1 MCKRSFLRASRASD
15 PRSVTRR
22 PERLTSVI
30 PTSRIQWL
38 LAFAIVCLVIGYGGM
53 ASGQVFGVDDPSD
66 MADSSG
72 DIKRIEAWVDE
83 GNLNLT
89 MTVYGI
95 FAPSVAD
102 TPAGMTNRYY
112 YHWLLDTDNNPDTGY
127 LNDDYEGTPTN
138 VKTPIGVD
146 VMVQFGWRDGATN
159 GVYAY
164 TLDPSTGDEV
174 ELFQEYEYTIDGDTI
189 HAVIPLA
196 DLGLTPNDIIA
207 VSAFQEGASNGW
219 QVDWMESVVMPL
231 TVTKATNPVPPTDST
246 DIPRDV
252 ILGWTPGA
260 SAATHNVYLG
270 TNWDDVNN
278 ASVPTAEALDVSS
291 FDPGRLDFGQTYYWR
306 VDEVNSAPDFA
317 VFKGDVW
324 NFTTEPFA
332 YPCENIIVTTNAISE
347 ATQDIENIVNG
358 SGLDDAG
365 QHSTKGTDM
374 WLGSPVDADPIWI
387 QFEFDRVYKLHELWV
402 WNYNVEF
409 ELILG
414 FGVKDVTIEYS
425 SDGVDWTAL
434 GDVEL
439 AQATANPGYTHNTTV
454 DFGGVAAKYVRLTV
468 NSGWG
473 TLSQY
478 GLSEVRFYYI
488 PAFAREPKPADG
500 AVDVDVETTLS
511 WRAGREAASHDV
523 YLGTSAD
530 DLALAAVAD
539 EASFTPGDLVFG
551 NVYYWKID
559 EVNEAASP
567 AMWESDLWTFTTA
580 EYAMIDDIE
589 SYTDDIDAGEAV
601 FQTWIDGWTNETG
614 SVVGYVDAPFAE
626 KAVVQSGE
634 QSMPVAYD
642 NTTSPFYSEISRT
655 WDTPQ
660 DWKGKGA
667 NTLRLYFHGA
677 ETNTADTLYIAVEDS
692 AGNVAVATHS
702 NPDAL
707 TVAAWQAWTVPY
719 SQLAGVN
726 MARVE
731 TLYIGV
737 GSRSNP
743 TAGGSGMLFIDDI
756 GYGTPLAY
764 NVASDVT
771 GPGDAVQGVPNDGD
785 WPGAET
791 PDLAIDD
798 NTGTKFLHF
807 KGDFEPDAGPT
818 GIQVTPAVGA
828 TIITGVTF
836 TTANDVPGRDPIAFE
851 LYGSNEGIDGPYT
864 LIASGDIVDFA
875 QETEWPR
882 FTMNA
887 TPIIFENATAYTS
900 YQLLFTAIRGPVGG
914 SVNSMQIAEVELI
927 GVIAP

>member
-1 MCKRSFLRASRASD
+1 
-15 PRSVTRR
+15 
-22 PERLTSVI
+22 
-30 PTSRIQWL
+30 
-38 LAFAIVCLVIGYGGM
+38 
-53 ASGQVFGVDDPSD
+53 
-66 MADSSG
+66 
-72 DIKRIEAWVDE
+72 
-83 GNLNLT
+83 
-89 MTVYGI
+89 
-95 FAPSVAD
+95 
-102 TPAGMTNRYY
+102 MTNRYY

-146 VMVQFGWRDGATN
+146 LMVQFGWRNGATN

-174 ELFQEYEYTIDGDTI
+174 ELFQDYEYTIDGDTI

-219 QVDWMESVVMPL
+219 QVDWMESFVMPL
-231 TVTKATNPVPPTDST
+231 TVTKATNPIPPTDST
-246 DIPRDV
+246 DISRDV

-270 TNWDDVNN
+270 TDWDDVND
-278 ASVPTAEALDVSS
+278 ATVPTARALDVNS

-306 VDEVNSAPDFA
+306 VDEVNSAPDFT

-347 ATQDIENIVNG
+347 ATQSIENIVNG

-365 QHSTKGTDM
+365 QHSTKGIDM
-374 WLGSPVDADPIWI
+374 WLGSPAGADPIWI

-402 WNYNVEF
+402 WNYNSEF
-409 ELILG
+409 ELVLG

-425 SDGVDWTAL
+425 ADGVDWTTLDA
-434 GDVEL
+434 VEL
-439 AQATANPGYTHNTTV
+439 AQATAKPDYAHNTTV
-454 DFGGVAAKYVRLTV
+454 DFGGVAARYVRLTV

-500 AVDVDVETTLS
+500 AADVAVDAALS
-511 WRAGREAASHDV
+511 WRAGREAASHEV

-530 DLALAAVAD
+530 DLTLAAVAD
-539 EASFTPGDLVFG
+539 EASFAPGGLVFG
-551 NVYYWKID
+551 NMYYWKVD

-567 AMWESDLWTFTTA
+567 SLWESDLWTFTTA
-580 EYAMIDDIE
+580 EYAMIDNIE

-601 FQTWIDGWTNETG
+601 FQTWIDGWTNETR

-634 QSMPVAYD
+634 QSMPVTYD
-642 NTTSPFYSEISRT
+642 NTASPFYSEISRT

-660 DWKGKGA
+660 DWTGNGA
-667 NTLRLYFHGA
+667 NTLRLYFQGA
-677 ETNTADTLYIAVEDS
+677 ETNTADTLYVAVEDS
-692 AGNVAVATHS
+692 SGNVAVATHS

-707 TVAAWQAWTVPY
+707 TVAAWQAWTVSY

-743 TAGGSGMLFIDDI
+743 TAGGSGMLFIDSI

-764 NVASDVT
+764 HVASDVT
-771 GPGDAVQGVPNDGD
+771 GPGDVVQGVPNDGD

-798 NTGTKFLHF
+798 NTATKFLHF
-807 KGDFEPDAGPT
+807 KGDFEPDAGPS

-828 TIITGVTF
+828 TIVTGVTF

-875 QETEWPR
+875 QEAEWPR

-887 TPIIFENATAYTS
+887 TPISFENATAYTN